1 VFVQL
6 GIHHI
11 PATQVFFE
19 IGALSAADMARTV
32 LLGLVPVT
40 ALELGK
46 LARRAF
52 GSRLSAA

>member
-1 VFVQL
+1 VLVQL

-32 LLGLVPVT
+32 LPALVPVT
-40 ALELGK
+40 ILELRK
-46 LARRAF
+46 LARRAR
-52 GSRLSAA
+52 GGRLSVA

>member
-1 VFVQL
+1 VLVQL

-32 LLGLVPVT
+32 LPALVPVT
-40 ALELGK
+40 ILELRK
-46 LARRAF
+46 LARRAR
-52 GSRLSAA
+52 GGRQSVA